1 MQRYR
6 FILLIFIL
14 YYTGIFKYSVSC
26 AKSDELRSPTS
37 EKFNPSNVHNN
48 YQGPP
53 EQNRASRGVAGS
65 RRHLR
70 VGDAHQVANYFLSG
84 GPTKGHAHFRRASD
98 CDSNNDEGNVVGM
111 GNPISKDKTHSV
123 ENEQNSNT
131 NLSDSI
137 VGAPHIPMLPTLLG
151 AAPIISN
158 LNSLLHPA
166 VNSLTPMT
174 HLQPGDDLISS
185 VLHPRL
191 QPHITALHDIP
202 RALVKSASLP
212 VLGLMNAHS
221 ELGNMLHPQGPL
233 LGNINKALP
242 RTKLRKNTKNRLNQA
257 IGQDSSIPDLSGF
270 HNNNQLSNMMH
281 PYFLTPQLQPTGY
294 IVRYIPHNKQT
305 SPLSQIVGSPHQQ
318 SSNSTCN
325 IDNSK
330 IKQNVTD
337 NTNDQDEGMNKNEQT
352 TEENQVENDVE

>member
-1 MQRYR
+1 MH
-6 FILLIFIL
+6 LIDIHFSTYMKRL
-14 YYTGIFKYSVSC
+14 
-26 AKSDELRSPTS
+26 
-37 EKFNPSNVHNN
+37 
-48 YQGPP
+48 P

-84 GPTKGHAHFRRASD
+84 GPSKGHAHFRRASD

-111 GNPISKDKTHSV
+111 ENPISEDKTDTV

-137 VGAPHIPMLPTLLG
+137 VGAPHIPVLPTLLG

-202 RALVKSASLP
+202 RALVKSARLP

-233 LGNINKALP
+233 LGSINKALP
-242 RTKLRKNTKNRLNQA
+242 RTKLRKNIKNRLNQA
-257 IGQDSSIPDLSGF
+257 IGQDSSIPELSGF

-281 PYFLTPQLQPTGY
+281 PYFSTPQLQPTGY

-325 IDNSK
+325 IDNNSK
-330 IKQNVTD
+330 VKQNVTD
-337 NTNDQDEGMNKNEQT
+337 NTNDQDEGINKNEQT
-352 TEENQVENDVE
+352 TGESQVENDGE